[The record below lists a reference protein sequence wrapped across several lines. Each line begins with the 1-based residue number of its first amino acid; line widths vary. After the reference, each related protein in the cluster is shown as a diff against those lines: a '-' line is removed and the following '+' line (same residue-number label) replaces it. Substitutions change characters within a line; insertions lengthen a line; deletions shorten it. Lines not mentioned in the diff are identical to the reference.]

1 MSALRVNSVRSS
13 AVGGR
18 MRHADADPDEDM
30 VAVDL
35 EGSPDGFDD
44 PFAKPVDVFRLLHVR
59 QYDRELVAAD
69 ATRPCRRCA

>member
-1 MSALRVNSVRSS
+1 
-13 AVGGR
+13 

-44 PFAKPVDVFRLLHVR
+44 PFAKPVDVFGLLHVR

-69 ATRPCRRCA
+69 AATPCRRRA